1 MTRAQRT
8 AAPSEC
14 IESAFLLRIALLRA
28 ALLTRTVALL
38 LLVLAATLLATALPA
53 LLPTLLLSTLAAVL
67 LTLAALI
74 LLPTLVTH
82 DRLLICWL
90 VGATAPPP
98 L

>member
-53 LLPTLLLSTLAAVL
+53 LLLSTLAAVL
-67 LTLAALI
+67 LTLATLI